1 MTTRVGNNSPGPA
14 SEALADR
21 LACPLC
27 EGKEVAIFSDDEDRE
42 LTVSDLGSS
51 RGNVAHGRILR
62 CAACGFGFRQS
73 RPAEEDLSALYR
85 QLDPEVYEKEMN
97 GRLVT
102 ARRHLKMVQKY
113 SKGTWLLDVGCAS
126 GAFLGCAADAGW
138 SVVGVEPSE
147 VLCRRAQAILGVRG
161 DVFCV
166 PLQQAD
172 LPASSFDVLT
182 LWDVLEHVPD
192 PRSFMKHCASL
203 IKPGGYLLANVPD
216 LDSLQA
222 RVLRKRW
229 PLLLAEH
236 LNYFN
241 RKSLKLCGELA
252 DCNGLVRPPSG
263 FVLPGIRLLSPGAA
277 SHSRCGSE
285 SSTGTREF
293 PGRPFDPGLVRREL
307 RSLDPLPTASA
318 TCPGATLKR
327 GRYLAAVAALM
338 ALVAVWRVVSTYRE
352 TAQAFDEAC
361 HISSAMELID
371 KGTYT
376 LDPYNTPL
384 ARIGIGLPLYFA
396 GERYPQ
402 LSPDDP
408 DSHNYHYVGNKILNE
423 DGHYRR
429 NLVLA
434 RAGVLPFLLLACVV
448 VFLWARDEY
457 GSFAAL
463 AAVGLFTTLPVI
475 LAFSSLAYSDMA
487 AAFAQSAAILSFVRW
502 LDKPSVKTCAWMGLM
517 AGLAFLAKFTTLLYF
532 PAAAASILLCKW
544 LVGRRDSVSGEGSRT
559 RLLRQIGLAALIAV
573 VVLGG
578 YRFSIGHVQESMQ
591 LSPQSMPSFQH
602 FPGPL
607 RTLARRTVLS
617 DPEVPAPGLLRGL
630 ALAYVFNKEGTG
642 LLFPRHHEE
651 GRMVVFLPCRSNGKV
666 SPAVSRLEP
675 DRFRCSDQIC
685 PPERMDSAGSRG
697 IRSRDS
703 IGDDDGQGLLRD
715 SPCHRSLSVARRGGG
730 IWGRLPLATAGEAAR
745 LGPITVDRA
754 VSVAMR
760 FERRRPP

>member
-252 DCNGLVRPPSG
+252 GLQWVKCGRRPAS
-263 FVLPGIRLLSPGAA
+263 FSLEYVFYRLAQHGIPGAA
-277 SHSRCGSE
+277 LSHR
-285 SSTGTREF
+285 
-293 PGRPFDPGLVRREL
+293 LVRANFLGDLSVPVWLGETCAVWT
-307 RSLDPLPTASA
+307 RSPQNPLP
-318 TCPGATLKR
+318 
-327 GRYLAAVAALM
+327 AL
-338 ALVAVWRVVSTYRE
+338 E
-352 TAQAFDEAC
+352 
-361 HISSAMELID
+361 
-371 KGTYT
+371 
-376 LDPYNTPL
+376 
-384 ARIGIGLPLYFA
+384 
-396 GERYPQ
+396 
-402 LSPDDP
+402 
-408 DSHNYHYVGNKILNE
+408 
-423 DGHYRR
+423 
-429 NLVLA
+429 
-434 RAGVLPFLLLACVV
+434 
-448 VFLWARDEY
+448 
-457 GSFAAL
+457 
-463 AAVGLFTTLPVI
+463 
-475 LAFSSLAYSDMA
+475 
-487 AAFAQSAAILSFVRW
+487 
-502 LDKPSVKTCAWMGLM
+502 
-517 AGLAFLAKFTTLLYF
+517 
-532 PAAAASILLCKW
+532 
-544 LVGRRDSVSGEGSRT
+544 
-559 RLLRQIGLAALIAV
+559 
-573 VVLGG
+573 
-578 YRFSIGHVQESMQ
+578 
-591 LSPQSMPSFQH
+591 QH
-602 FPGPL
+602 
-607 RTLARRTVLS
+607 
-617 DPEVPAPGLLRGL
+617 
-630 ALAYVFNKEGTG
+630 
-642 LLFPRHHEE
+642 
-651 GRMVVFLPCRSNGKV
+651 
-666 SPAVSRLEP
+666 
-675 DRFRCSDQIC
+675 
-685 PPERMDSAGSRG
+685 
-697 IRSRDS
+697 
-703 IGDDDGQGLLRD
+703 
-715 SPCHRSLSVARRGGG
+715 
-730 IWGRLPLATAGEAAR
+730 
-745 LGPITVDRA
+745 
-754 VSVAMR
+754 
-760 FERRRPP
+760 